1 MNIKTRVWVGITV
14 FSILLLYVILQFNSP
29 KQNREL
35 TLATGMIGS
44 DSYAYGLSYQALLE
58 NDGVKLNLIPTNGSL
73 DTIGYINNK
82 QADIGFINSGIL
94 VNKPNYQFE
103 SLASAYYEPL
113 WIFYRNDGYRLNYI
127 IEGIDRKVGI
137 SITNDGTYD
146 IANKILDANGI
157 DERNTKFAYEFDSDA
172 LAKLKNKELDIF
184 ITLASEQNQYIVEL
198 LADPNIEVLSLKR
211 AKAYVQKFDYLN
223 HLSIYEGS
231 LDLYKNIPSTKM
243 NILSTTQNL
252 VAHKDVSDELI
263 RIFLK
268 KVKEIHSSEN
278 FFKDDNE
285 FPSLEN
291 LDTQINSEAKLY
303 LTQGDSWLEGIFP
316 YWIASNIDRL
326 KVLLIPLLWLL
337 IPLSKSIVPLYV
349 FTIRSKIFRWYDKLN
364 TIDDEVDNAKSKDEL
379 EDIKKRLAILH
390 EQINRK
396 TKVPLSYM
404 GEYYN
409 LFLHIELIEKKIAQ
423 KNLQ

>member
-1 MNIKTRVWVGITV
+1 MNIKTRVWVGITI
-14 FSILLLYVILQFNSP
+14 FSILLLYVILQFNTP
-29 KQNREL
+29 NQKKEL
-35 TLATGMIGS
+35 NLATGMIGS

-94 VNKPNYQFE
+94 VNKPSYQFE

-113 WIFYRNDGYRLNYI
+113 WIFYRNDGYSLNYL
-127 IEGIDRKVGI
+127 IEGIGRKVGI

-146 IANKILDANGI
+146 IANKLLDANGI
-157 DERNTKFAYEFDSDA
+157 DETNTKFAYEFDSDA
-172 LAKLKNKELDIF
+172 LKKLKNKELDIF
-184 ITLASEQNQYIVEL
+184 ITLASEQNQYIVKL
-198 LADPNIEVLSLKR
+198 LADPSIEILSLKR

-231 LDLYKNIPSTKM
+231 LDLYKNIPSDKID
-243 NILSTTQNL
+243 ILSTTQNL

-285 FPSLEN
+285 FPNLEN
-291 LDTQINSEAKLY
+291 LDTQINSEAELY

-364 TIDDEVDNAKSKDEL
+364 AIDDEVDKAKSKDEL

-390 EQINRK
+390 EQISKR

-409 LFLHIELIEKKIAQ
+409 LFLHIELIEKKITQ
-423 KNLQ
+423 KKF